1 MEVRLAAPP
10 VGPLR
15 RRAGYSRG
23 MSADGSGRPPAARTR
38 SPAARVLGAGAR
50 GAERLA
56 GATGV
61 DKAIEDATEEAIVR
75 ALRSPA
81 VERAIVRVLVDE
93 NAVGRALE
101 RALTSDEVT
110 KAIMDALDSEV
121 ADRVWEEILA
131 SPKAQMLV
139 ERIAEAPEVRAAIA
153 QQGVGLITDVGRRL
167 TVITEALDDAAER
180 LVHGLFRRPGHEA
193 ETNQVGLVTRAVA
206 GVIDLALLGALFS
219 ITSGLL
225 ASIVPALTG
234 EGDGLSIWGVLTF
247 GVVGFL
253 VGGAIFVAF
262 WSLVGQT
269 PGMRFLSIHLDAAGS
284 REIGFRR
291 ALKRLLAIPLSLLP
305 LGLGFLAILLSPER
319 RGWHDRIAGTMVLYD
334 EEVKLAPWSQLER
347 KSRDDTPSPPR
358 PPV

>member
-1 MEVRLAAPP
+1 VAALPGGT
-10 VGPLR
+10 V
-15 RRAGYSRG
+15 AS
-23 MSADGSGRPPAARTR
+23 MSSDGSGRASRGPRSR

-81 VERAIVRVLVDE
+81 VERAIVRVLVEE

-101 RALTSDEVT
+101 QALTSDEVAEAVV
-110 KAIMDALDSEV
+110 KALDSDV
-121 ADRVWEEILA
+121 ADRVWAEILA

-180 LVHGLFRRPGHEA
+180 LVHGMLRRPGHEA
-193 ETNQVGLVTRAVA
+193 ETNQVGLVTRALAAV
-206 GVIDLALLGALFS
+206 VDLALIGVLLS
-219 ITSGLL
+219 IGSGVL
-225 ASIVPALTG
+225 ASIIPAVTG
-234 EGDGLSIWGVLTF
+234 GSDGLSIWGLLSF

-253 VGGAIFVAF
+253 IGGSLFVAF
-262 WSLVGQT
+262 WALVGQT
-269 PGMRFLSIHLDAAGS
+269 PGMRLLSIHLEAGGL
-284 REIGFRR
+284 REIGTRR
-291 ALKRLLAIPLSLLP
+291 AVRRLLATPVSLLP

-319 RGWHDRIAGTMVLYD
+319 RGWHDRIAGTTVVYD
-334 EEVKLAPWSQLER
+334 EEAARAPWSQLPGDR
-347 KSRDDTPSPPR
+347 
-358 PPV
+358 